1 MADRF
6 FLCCG
11 SPKSGTTFLQRML
24 GTHPEVSCPSE
35 QSFEAIVR
43 NIETFVPNYNK
54 VLGVFDRRT
63 GGQGAPTVDMN
74 IAGAI
79 LRDTILNLSRGFAGD
94 KPVHGLNDNSVLPN
108 LKFYDD
114 LFESPPLI
122 SIFRD
127 PVDRAISTWHHN
139 HRLAK
144 EEQDRA
150 TDHLKL
156 LENPEG
162 TLDGYVRL
170 QAAGFNAMVR
180 RFCDYAEGRSNILTI
195 RYESL
200 VEDRM
205 DELRRLFSFLEVDA
219 SPAVAGTYR
228 EAKLTGEHGGA
239 VCSSCILRPRRK
251 REKPNHGQR
260 RGPNSC
266 LTGLF
271 RRSGTPRI

>member
-1 MADRF
+1 
-6 FLCCG
+6 
-11 SPKSGTTFLQRML
+11 ML
-24 GTHPEVSCPSE
+24 GMHPEVSCPSE
-35 QSFEAIVR
+35 QDFEAIAR
-43 NIETFVPNYNK
+43 NIETFVPDYNK
-54 VLGVFDRRT
+54 DLRVYDRRT

-74 IAGAI
+74 ISRAI

-94 KPVHGLNDNSVLPN
+94 KPVHGLNHNSVFAK

-122 SIFRD
+122 CIFRD
-127 PVDRAISTWHHN
+127 PVDRAISTWNNN

-144 EEQDRA
+144 EEKDRA

-162 TLDGYVRL
+162 TLEGYVRL
-170 QAAGFNAMVR
+170 QAAGFNSMVR
-180 RFCDYAEGRSNILTI
+180 RFCDYAEGRSNILTM

-219 SPAVAGTYR
+219 SPRVLEPIVKQSSR
-228 EAKLTGEHGGA
+228 ENMIAQSAHPAFFGLDESGKNQTTVSAEVRIQALRG
-239 VCSSCILRPRRK
+239 CS
-251 REKPNHGQR
+251 E
-260 RGPNSC
+260 
-266 LTGLF
+266 GLE
-271 RRSGTPRI
+271 RLGYEPV